1 MTEASDW
8 CTYMQV
14 LAVLAASSK
23 LCKEA
28 SSSYYIEGISK
39 GLSEDRCHGSQT
51 TI

>member
-1 MTEASDW
+1 MTEDSEW

-39 GLSEDRCHGSQT
+39 GLSENCCHGSQT